1 MRAKLFLVAA
11 FLFSSLI
18 NLSAQQAP
26 ASADEILKEAY
37 QQAAKENK
45 KVFIMF
51 HASWCGW
58 CHRMDSSLNDKTCKR
73 FFDDNFVM
81 RHLVV
86 FESKGKE
93 NLENPG
99 ALELLTRYRGKDKGI
114 PYWLIFEK
122 DGSLLADSRMRPGGD
137 DLDADGAN
145 SGCPASKEEV
155 EHFIKVL
162 KKTTSLNQDALDIIE
177 KRFRQNEL
185 KKSH

>member
-1 MRAKLFLVAA
+1 MRAKIFLAAA
-11 FLFSSLI
+11 FLLSCLI
-18 NLSAQQAP
+18 KSNAQQPP
-26 ASADEILKEAY
+26 ASADQILKEAY

-58 CHRMDSSLNDKTCKR
+58 CHRMDSSINDKNCKR
-73 FFDDNFVM
+73 FFDDNFVI

-86 FESKGKE
+86 YESKGKE

-99 ALELLTRYRGKDKGI
+99 ALELLTRYKGNDNGI
-114 PYWLIFEK
+114 PYWLVFDK
-122 DGSLLADSRMRPGGD
+122 DGWLLADSKIRAEGAGLDTEGD
-137 DLDADGAN
+137 N

-162 KKTTSLNQDALDIIE
+162 KKTTSLNQEALGIIE
-177 KRFRQNEL
+177 KRFRQNEH
-185 KKSH
+185 K